1 MAGELS
7 ADDREALLQ
16 WVAMNEAVLLDFWNG
31 RIDGIGLAGRLRPLP
46 TRR

>member
-31 RIDGIGLAGRLRPLP
+31 RIDGIGLARRLRPLP
-46 TRR
+46 ARR